1 MVFEKIAAM
10 LAEKLECDAADIK
23 PETEF
28 GTLGI
33 DSLDVM
39 ELLMNLEDEIGIE
52 IELDEKVATI
62 DDLDKFIQSR
72 QG

>member
-1 MVFEKIAAM
+1 MYFDTIAR
-10 LAEKLECDAADIK
+10 LVSERIGCDVSTIK
-23 PETEF
+23 PESTFSE
-28 GTLGI
+28 LGI
-33 DSLDVM
+33 DSLDTV